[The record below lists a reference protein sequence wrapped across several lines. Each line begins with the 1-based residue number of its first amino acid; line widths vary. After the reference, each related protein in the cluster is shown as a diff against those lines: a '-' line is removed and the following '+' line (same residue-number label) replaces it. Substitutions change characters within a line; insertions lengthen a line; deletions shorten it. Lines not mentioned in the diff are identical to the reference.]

1 MLSIRSGNRPES
13 RNILV
18 IMDDDIGWSNPS
30 CYNRGMIGYETPNID
45 HMAKEG
51 AL

>member
-1 MLSIRSGNRPES
+1 
-13 RNILV
+13 
-18 IMDDDIGWSNPS
+18 MDDDIGWFNPS

-51 AL
+51 ALSAERRPGLSDT